1 MTAAI
6 AAIERKERSAR
17 RGWVLLGLFAAATAL
32 WLLGLSR
39 LYVNASW
46 SDAAWGYFLLPLFS
60 GPQSGEAV
68 LFVPPETLDA
78 PVPYLKSVL
87 GMPGATV
94 TVDPDLTVRV
104 DGKPAGTA
112 KTHARD
118 GRPLD
123 PIPPGVIPPDHYF
136 LYADHPDSHDSRYAE
151 IGLVPQDRLLGRAVA
166 LPDFPWLGLN
176 GPLVGPDTVLPNP
189 NPNPNLS
196 PGAETETGLAPDPFS
211 ATLPEP
217 KP

>member
-6 AAIERKERSAR
+6 ATIEQKKRSAR
-17 RGWVLLGLFAAATAL
+17 RGWVLLGLFAAATAF
-32 WLLGLSR
+32 WLLALSR

-46 SDAAWGYFLLPLFS
+46 SDAAWGYFLLPLFG
-60 GPQSGEAV
+60 GPQPGEAV
-68 LFVPPETLDA
+68 LFMPPETLDA
-78 PVPYLKSVL
+78 PVSYLKTVL

-104 DGKPAGTA
+104 DGKTAGKA

-118 GRPLD
+118 GRPLK
-123 PIPPGVIPPDHYF
+123 PIRSGVIPPDHYF
-136 LYADHPDSHDSRYAE
+136 LFADHPDSHDSRYAE
-151 IGLVPQDRLLGRAVA
+151 IGLVPRGRLLGRAVA
-166 LPDFPWLGLN
+166 LPDIPWLGLQ
-176 GPLVGPDTVLPNP
+176 GPLVGPETVLPNP
-189 NPNPNLS
+189 NP
-196 PGAETETGLAPDPFS
+196 GTEAETDIASDPFA